1 MRRVLTVSAAAACVL
16 GSSVQADGL
25 EEMFKN
31 GKASGQVRLAYIDQD
46 NPAGT
51 ADSFATSAGGQLRYE
66 TGAWNG
72 LKFGVAAYASQ
83 KIDGLSGNGA
93 KLNPDFFDDRG
104 DAFAYIGEAYADF
117 QYEGFALRVGRQ
129 QIDTPFA
136 DTDDIRM
143 LPNTFEAAIASYT
156 GVEKLTLIGGYV
168 TRWAG
173 FDSGDDI
180 SEFKRFAPD
189 SDGAAVVGAVYEGV
203 ENLLLQGWYYD
214 IDKIGGAAYADTAYV
229 LELSE
234 AMAFEAAV
242 QGACFD
248 ESDASGI
255 DGNAFGA
262 MAAFGFGPAVVSTGY
277 NKASNDTGKAV
288 TNGFGGGPYFTSME
302 EMTIDGLNDAEAY
315 MVGAELDFAD
325 LGIEGLVLAAA
336 YASFE
341 SGSGDEAD
349 EIDVIVG
356 YALNEQF
363 EAEVSYAEID
373 DARDTL
379 DGDWS
384 RWLVRLNYN
393 F

>member
-1 MRRVLTVSAAAACVL
+1 
-16 GSSVQADGL
+16 
-25 EEMFKN
+25 
-31 GKASGQVRLAYIDQD
+31 
-46 NPAGT
+46 
-51 ADSFATSAGGQLRYE
+51 
-66 TGAWNG
+66 
-72 LKFGVAAYASQ
+72 
-83 KIDGLSGNGA
+83 
-93 KLNPDFFDDRG
+93 
-104 DAFAYIGEAYADF
+104 
-117 QYEGFALRVGRQ
+117 
-129 QIDTPFA
+129 
-136 DTDDIRM
+136 
-143 LPNTFEAAIASYT
+143 
-156 GVEKLTLIGGYV
+156 
-168 TRWAG
+168 
-173 FDSGDDI
+173 
-180 SEFKRFAPD
+180 
-189 SDGAAVVGAVYEGV
+189 
-203 ENLLLQGWYYD
+203 
-214 IDKIGGAAYADTAYV
+214 
-229 LELSE
+229 
-234 AMAFEAAV
+234 
-242 QGACFD
+242 
-248 ESDASGI
+248 
-255 DGNAFGA
+255 
-262 MAAFGFGPAVVSTGY
+262 MAAFGFGPAVVSAGY